1 MQVCAQLGVPL
12 TTLPLT
18 KQYWDR
24 VVSFCVKEIHSGR
37 TPNPDVLC
45 NSRVKF
51 GAFFEYLHTH
61 PAQFD
66 RVASGHY
73 ARVDSEPYLHAESL
87 SDAVTTDL
95 GGYSLSGTHQSDSSR
110 SIAGAQRRQ
119 FQQQRCKVRLRL
131 TPDSWKDQTYF
142 LANLSQ
148 QQLQSVLFPLGH
160 LTKKK
165 VRELAAAA
173 HLPTMA
179 RKDSQGICFLGKV
192 KFNEFIKVLFHS
204 KRTRNDRAV
213 LSSAVKLIQIH
224 PDHHRGMSLH
234 VLEIKLSSGRA
245 TAMNEQVLPATTEAT
260 AST

>member
-12 TTLPLT
+12 TTVPLT

-51 GAFFEYLHTH
+51 GAFFEYLRTH

-73 ARVDSEPYLHAESL
+73 ARVDSEPNLHADSL

-95 GGYSLSGTHQSDSSR
+95 GGYSLSGTHQPDSCRGS
-110 SIAGAQRRQ
+110 ADAQ

-192 KFNEFIKVLFHS
+192 KFNEFIKVPFPS
-204 KRTRNDRAV
+204 QRTRKDRA
-213 LSSAVKLIQIH
+213 
-224 PDHHRGMSLH
+224 MSLRCCK
-234 VLEIKLSSGRA
+234 VL
-245 TAMNEQVLPATTEAT
+245 
-260 AST
+260 